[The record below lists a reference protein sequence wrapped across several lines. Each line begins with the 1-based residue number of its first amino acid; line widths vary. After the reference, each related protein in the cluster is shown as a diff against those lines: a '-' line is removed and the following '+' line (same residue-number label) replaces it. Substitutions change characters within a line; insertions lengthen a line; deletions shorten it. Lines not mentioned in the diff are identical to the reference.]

1 MPDTLLRKEAYGELA
16 RDAGTAV
23 VSAGSKLKDGVA
35 NNRTEMFILLGTVG
49 FVIVMA
55 LLGIALLS
63 AS

>member
-1 MPDTLLRKEAYGELA
+1 MPDTLLRKVADGELA
-16 RDAGTAV
+16 RDAGT
-23 VSAGSKLKDGVA
+23 KLKDGLT